1 MSFQDDPKTILWRLH
16 LESPITKVFQ
26 ALSTDTG
33 RASFWAESAIES
45 EGVIHFVFPN
55 RMRWDARILESVP
68 PNRYVL
74 QYYGNSIT
82 TFTLKDDGKD
92 GTELILTDEGVP
104 LPDRTEVIAGWVS
117 VLMSLKA
124 GIDYGID
131 LRNHE
136 MGREWDN
143 GYVEN

>member
-1 MSFQDDPKTILWRLH
+1 M
-16 LESPITKVFQ
+16 
-26 ALSTDTG
+26 
-33 RASFWAESAIES
+33 
-45 EGVIHFVFPN
+45 
-55 RMRWDARILESVP
+55 
-68 PNRYVL
+68 

-117 VLMSLKA
+117 VLMNLKA

-136 MGREWDN
+136 MGLRIQALDLMVAFQDLL
-143 GYVEN
+143 GVEII